1 MTRGGGGDSLRHELE
16 LARKVLLDLNL
27 AEQDQNAEQAAQP
40 ADMPSEPGKTRMGPA
55 EIRAPCVKK
64 AQVCLAKA
72 QAHRDRAKR
81 EGAERQHPSSPV
93 VPKQNSAVRRGRA
106 TGNERIQS
114 VSVELPGA
122 PGGRGAET
130 VTSQKTSITRV
141 ARASSKAQARLE
153 KAQATE
159 KRMRMLREAELVEA
173 ARMNVDRC
181 VKRACCAIVEG
192 LSMLARMSSVNL
204 RLCCPIGAA

>member
-1 MTRGGGGDSLRHELE
+1 MLLIM
-16 LARKVLLDLNL
+16 KVLLDLNL

-40 ADMPSEPGKTRMGPA
+40 ADIASEPGKTRMGPA

-106 TGNERIQS
+106 TGK
-114 VSVELPGA
+114 GA
-122 PGGRGAET
+122 GWEP
-130 VTSQKTSITRV
+130 S
-141 ARASSKAQARLE
+141 AQAAGCGPLQVRW
-153 KAQATE
+153 
-159 KRMRMLREAELVEA
+159 A
-173 ARMNVDRC
+173 A
-181 VKRACCAIVEG
+181 K
-192 LSMLARMSSVNL
+192 NL
-204 RLCCPIGAA
+204 CLQQEHS

>member
-1 MTRGGGGDSLRHELE
+1 MTRGGGGDSQRHELE

-40 ADMPSEPGKTRMGPA
+40 ADIASEPGKTRMGPA

-72 QAHRDRAKR
+72 QAHRDRTKR

-106 TGNERIQS
+106 TGNQRMS
-114 VSVELPGA
+114 VELPGAPGGRGAETGNQRMSVELPGA

-130 VTSQKTSITRV
+130 VTSQKTSITRI
-141 ARASSKAQARLE
+141 ARASSNAQARLE

-181 VKRACCAIVEG
+181 VKRACCAIVEK
-192 LSMLARMSSVNL
+192 L
-204 RLCCPIGAA
+204 RC

>member
-1 MTRGGGGDSLRHELE
+1 MTRGGGGDSQRHELE

-40 ADMPSEPGKTRMGPA
+40 ADTASEPVKTRMSPA
-55 EIRAPCVKK
+55 EMRATCVKK

-106 TGNERIQS
+106 TGNQRM
-114 VSVELPGA
+114 SVELPGA

-130 VTSQKTSITRV
+130 VTSQKTSITRI
-141 ARASSKAQARLE
+141 ARASSNAQARLE

-181 VKRACCAIVEG
+181 VKRACCAIVEK
-192 LSMLARMSSVNL
+192 L
-204 RLCCPIGAA
+204 RC

>member
-1 MTRGGGGDSLRHELE
+1 MTRGGGGDGLRHELE

-40 ADMPSEPGKTRMGPA
+40 ADIPSEPVKTRMSPA
-55 EIRAPCVKK
+55 EIRTPSVKK

-72 QAHRDRAKR
+72 QAHRDRVKR
-81 EGAERQHPSSPV
+81 EGAERQRPSSPV
-93 VPKQNSAVRRGRA
+93 VPKQNSAVRRARA
-106 TGNERIQS
+106 TGNQRM
-114 VSVELPGA
+114 SVELPGA

-130 VTSQKTSITRV
+130 VTSQKTSITRI
-141 ARASSKAQARLE
+141 ARASSNAQARLE

-181 VKRACCAIVEG
+181 VKRACCAIVEK
-192 LSMLARMSSVNL
+192 L
-204 RLCCPIGAA
+204 RC

>member
-40 ADMPSEPGKTRMGPA
+40 ADIASEPGKTRMGPA
-55 EIRAPCVKK
+55 EIRAPCVKR

-106 TGNERIQS
+106 TGNQRM
-114 VSVELPGA
+114 SVELPGA

-130 VTSQKTSITRV
+130 VTSQKTSITRI
-141 ARASSKAQARLE
+141 ARASSNAQARLE

-181 VKRACCAIVEG
+181 VKRACCAIVEK
-192 LSMLARMSSVNL
+192 L
-204 RLCCPIGAA
+204 RC

>member
-106 TGNERIQS
+106 TGNQRM
-114 VSVELPGA
+114 SVELPGA

-130 VTSQKTSITRV
+130 VTSQKTSITRI
-141 ARASSKAQARLE
+141 ARASSNAQARLE

-181 VKRACCAIVEG
+181 VKRACCAIVEK
-192 LSMLARMSSVNL
+192 L
-204 RLCCPIGAA
+204 RC

>member
-1 MTRGGGGDSLRHELE
+1 MTRGGGGDSQRHELE

-72 QAHRDRAKR
+72 QAHRDRTKR

-106 TGNERIQS
+106 TGNQRM
-114 VSVELPGA
+114 SVELPGA

-130 VTSQKTSITRV
+130 VTSQKTSITRI
-141 ARASSKAQARLE
+141 ARASSNAQARLE

-181 VKRACCAIVEG
+181 VKRACCAIVEK
-192 LSMLARMSSVNL
+192 L
-204 RLCCPIGAA
+204 RC

>member
-1 MTRGGGGDSLRHELE
+1 M
-16 LARKVLLDLNL
+16 LLDLNL

-40 ADMPSEPGKTRMGPA
+40 ADTASEPVKTRMSPA
-55 EIRAPCVKK
+55 EMRATCVKK

-72 QAHRDRAKR
+72 QAHRNRAKR

-106 TGNERIQS
+106 TGNQRM
-114 VSVELPGA
+114 SVELPGA

-130 VTSQKTSITRV
+130 VTSQKTSITRI
-141 ARASSKAQARLE
+141 ARASSNAQARLE

-181 VKRACCAIVEG
+181 VKRACCAIVEK
-192 LSMLARMSSVNL
+192 L
-204 RLCCPIGAA
+204 RC

>member
-40 ADMPSEPGKTRMGPA
+40 ADIASEPGKTRMGPA

-106 TGNERIQS
+106 TGNQRM
-114 VSVELPGA
+114 SVELPGA

-130 VTSQKTSITRV
+130 VTSQKTSITRI
-141 ARASSKAQARLE
+141 ARASSNAQARLE

-181 VKRACCAIVEG
+181 VKRACCAIVEK
-192 LSMLARMSSVNL
+192 L
-204 RLCCPIGAA
+204 RC

>member
-1 MTRGGGGDSLRHELE
+1 M
-16 LARKVLLDLNL
+16 LLDLNL

-40 ADMPSEPGKTRMGPA
+40 ADIASEPGKTRMGPA

-72 QAHRDRAKR
+72 QAHRDWAKR

-106 TGNERIQS
+106 TGNQRM
-114 VSVELPGA
+114 SVELPGA

-130 VTSQKTSITRV
+130 VTSQKTSITRI
-141 ARASSKAQARLE
+141 ARASSNAQARLE

-181 VKRACCAIVEG
+181 VKRACCAIVEK
-192 LSMLARMSSVNL
+192 L
-204 RLCCPIGAA
+204 RC

>member
-1 MTRGGGGDSLRHELE
+1 MTTGGGGDGLRHELE

-40 ADMPSEPGKTRMGPA
+40 ADIASEPGKTRMGPA

-93 VPKQNSAVRRGRA
+93 VPKQNSAVRRARA
-106 TGNERIQS
+106 TGNQRM
-114 VSVELPGA
+114 SVELPGA
-122 PGGRGAET
+122 PGGRVAET
-130 VTSQKTSITRV
+130 VTSQKTSITRI
-141 ARASSKAQARLE
+141 ARASSNAQARLE

-181 VKRACCAIVEG
+181 VKRACCAIVEK
-192 LSMLARMSSVNL
+192 L
-204 RLCCPIGAA
+204 RC

>member
-1 MTRGGGGDSLRHELE
+1 MTRGGGGDGLRHELE

-40 ADMPSEPGKTRMGPA
+40 ADIASEPGKTRMGPA

-106 TGNERIQS
+106 TGNQRM
-114 VSVELPGA
+114 SVELPGA

-130 VTSQKTSITRV
+130 VTSQKTSITRI
-141 ARASSKAQARLE
+141 ARASSNAQARLE

-181 VKRACCAIVEG
+181 VKRACCAIVEK
-192 LSMLARMSSVNL
+192 L
-204 RLCCPIGAA
+204 RC

>member
-1 MTRGGGGDSLRHELE
+1 MTRGEGGDSLRHELE

-40 ADMPSEPGKTRMGPA
+40 ADIPSEPVKTRMSPA
-55 EIRAPCVKK
+55 EMRAPCVKK

-93 VPKQNSAVRRGRA
+93 VPKQNSAVRRARA
-106 TGNERIQS
+106 TGNQRM
-114 VSVELPGA
+114 SVEVPGA

-130 VTSQKTSITRV
+130 GTSQKTSITRI
-141 ARASSKAQARLE
+141 ARASSNAQARLE

-181 VKRACCAIVEG
+181 VKRACCAIVE
-192 LSMLARMSSVNL
+192 NL
-204 RLCCPIGAA
+204 RC

>member
-40 ADMPSEPGKTRMGPA
+40 ADIASEPGKTRMGPA

-72 QAHRDRAKR
+72 QAHRDRTKR

-106 TGNERIQS
+106 TGNQRM
-114 VSVELPGA
+114 SVELPGA

-130 VTSQKTSITRV
+130 VTSQKTSITRI
-141 ARASSKAQARLE
+141 ARASSNAQARLE

-181 VKRACCAIVEG
+181 VKRACCAIVEK
-192 LSMLARMSSVNL
+192 L
-204 RLCCPIGAA
+204 RC

>member
-1 MTRGGGGDSLRHELE
+1 MTRGGGGDGLRHELE

-72 QAHRDRAKR
+72 QAHRDRTKR

-93 VPKQNSAVRRGRA
+93 VPKQNSAVRRARA
-106 TGNERIQS
+106 TGNQRM
-114 VSVELPGA
+114 SVELPGA

-130 VTSQKTSITRV
+130 VTSQKTSITRI
-141 ARASSKAQARLE
+141 ARASSNAQARLE

-181 VKRACCAIVEG
+181 VKRACCAIVEK
-192 LSMLARMSSVNL
+192 L
-204 RLCCPIGAA
+204 RCGRG

>member
-1 MTRGGGGDSLRHELE
+1 MTRGGGGDSQRHELE

-40 ADMPSEPGKTRMGPA
+40 ADIASEPGKTRMGPA

-106 TGNERIQS
+106 TGNQRM
-114 VSVELPGA
+114 SVELPGA

-130 VTSQKTSITRV
+130 VTSQKTSITRI
-141 ARASSKAQARLE
+141 ARASSNAQARLE

-181 VKRACCAIVEG
+181 VKRACCAIVEK
-192 LSMLARMSSVNL
+192 L
-204 RLCCPIGAA
+204 RC